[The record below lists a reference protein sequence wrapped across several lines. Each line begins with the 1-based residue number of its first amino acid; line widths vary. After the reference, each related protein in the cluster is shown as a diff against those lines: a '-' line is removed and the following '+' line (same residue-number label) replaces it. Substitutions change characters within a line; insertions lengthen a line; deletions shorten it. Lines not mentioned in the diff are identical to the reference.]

1 MPCNFPLQ
9 EHGGTNVRGNS
20 MLRQFAAM
28 ALILLVAAISR
39 ASESP
44 LGRKVEDFKLRD
56 FRGEEHALSDYRDS
70 RAVVVVFLG
79 TECPLAKLYAP
90 RLAKLAGEFGPRGVS
105 ILGINANA
113 QDSISEIAVYARQH
127 DIHFPILKDTANRLA
142 DSLGA
147 TRTPVAFVLDA
158 DQKVRYIGRIDDQYG
173 VGYVRR
179 EPQRNDLKD
188 ALDELLAGKAVTT
201 PITEPVGC
209 VIGRIKK
216 PQPDAKVTY
225 SNQIARILQ
234 NRCVECHREG
244 EIAPFA
250 LTDYDEVVGWA
261 ETIQEVVQNNRMPP
275 WHATHEFGHFEND
288 RSMPDEEKEAIYAWV
303 RAGAPKGDP
312 DDLPEPRK
320 WVTGWQL
327 SREPDFV
334 APITAEPYAVPA
346 EGEVR
351 YQYFQIDPG
360 FKEDKWVDAI
370 EIQPGNRAVVHHILM
385 VVGTED
391 DVREFD
397 GGAMGYDGLFVPGQ
411 RVKPYS
417 PGMARRIA
425 AGSRLIFQVH
435 YTPNGSKQFD
445 QSRIGMTFV
454 DPATVKF
461 EVRTASAVNT
471 DIRIPPGEANYR
483 VESAG
488 PRLPAAARLL
498 ALNPHMHLR
507 GKKFFYEAVL
517 PNGERKTL
525 MDVPNYDFNWQT
537 AYRFAMPLELPEN
550 TRLHCIAHFD
560 NSNANLN
567 NPDPVQTV
575 RWGQQ
580 TWDEMMIGYFDYA
593 VPVGTPLGPGDRDD
607 QRLRDLFDRLD
618 RNVDGRVVI
627 DEVPKRF
634 HGLFKILDGN
644 HDGTLSLEEMAGLKA
659 FRSLLEE

>member
-1 MPCNFPLQ
+1 MPPDFLIQ
-9 EHGGTNVRGNS
+9 VHGRINVDGKS
-20 MLRQFAAM
+20 MLRQFAAL
-28 ALILLVAAISR
+28 ALILWLAGVSR
-39 ASESP
+39 AAESP
-44 LGRKVEDFKLRD
+44 LGRKVEDLKLRD
-56 FRGEEHALSDYRDS
+56 FRGKEHLLSDYRES
-70 RAVVVVFLG
+70 KAVVLVFLG

-90 RLAKLAGEFGPRGVS
+90 RLAKLAGDYEPRGVA
-105 ILGINANA
+105 ILGINSNA
-113 QDSISEIAVYARQH
+113 QDSITEIAAFARQH
-127 DIHFPILKDTANRLA
+127 DIHFPILEDTANRLA
-142 DSLGA
+142 DSLGV
-147 TRTPVAFVLDA
+147 TRTPVAFVLDS
-158 DQKVRYIGRIDDQYG
+158 DQNVRYMGRIDDQYG
-173 VGYVRR
+173 VGYIRR
-179 EPQRNDLKD
+179 EPQHSDLKL
-188 ALDELLAGKAVTT
+188 ALDELLAGKEVTT

-209 VIGRIKK
+209 HIGRIKK
-216 PQPDAKVTY
+216 PLPDAAVTY

-234 NRCVECHREG
+234 NRCVECHCKG

-261 ETIQEVVQNNRMPP
+261 ETIQEVVRNNRMPP

-288 RSMPDEEKEAIYAWV
+288 RSMPDEEKEAIYTWV

-312 DDLPEPRK
+312 NDVPKPRT
-320 WVTGWQL
+320 WVSGWQL
-327 SREPDFV
+327 SRQPDFV
-334 APITAEPYAVPA
+334 APITAEPYSVPA

-360 FKEDKWVDAI
+360 FKEDKCVDAI
-370 EIQPGNRAVVHHILM
+370 EIQPGNRSVVHHILM

-391 DVREFD
+391 DVRDFD

-411 RVKPYS
+411 RVKPY
-417 PGMARRIA
+417 PAGMARRIA

-471 DIRIPPGEANYR
+471 DIRIPPGDANFR

-488 PRLPAAARLL
+488 PRLPPAARLL

-507 GKKFFYEAVL
+507 GKSFFYEAVF

-525 MDVPNYDFNWQT
+525 LDVPNYDFNWQT
-537 AYRFAMPLELPEN
+537 AYRFAKPLEVPEN

-560 NSNANLN
+560 NSDSNLN
-567 NPDPVQTV
+567 NPDPEQTV

-593 VPVGTPLGPGDRDD
+593 VPVGTPIGPGDRDE
-607 QRLRDLFDRLD
+607 RRIRDLFDRLD
-618 RNVDGRVVI
+618 RNLDGKVVV

-634 HGLFKILDGN
+634 RGLFKILDRN
-644 HDGTLSLEEMAGLKA
+644 QDGALSLEEMAGLKA
-659 FRSLLEE
+659 FRSLLEQ